1 MSNLGAPVTVID
13 KLIVK
18 SGAFGILCVDANGLC
33 LGHRGK
39 FGSNSI
45 ESSGLYTNLIRLAST
60 LSHGSDSEPTDV
72 SKLKNI
78 ESIDANDSDS
88 NSITDNDN
96 ANENDKDNDDN
107 NNNNN
112 DNNNDNDNDND
123 NDDNNANGKGSGN
136 SSATIDD
143 NNNDSNNKDSSNN
156 NNGKSADHHNDDDD
170 DESNSPS
177 KKTKRNQT
185 TNQKLKHRRS
195 GPIVTIETNC
205 GRMLVKEHDSLV
217 VVLKFKHKE

>member
-156 NNGKSADHHNDDDD
+156 NNGNSADHHNDDDD

>member
-123 NDDNNANGKGSGN
+123 NDDNNANAKTPPFWPN
-136 SSATIDD
+136 C
-143 NNNDSNNKDSSNN
+143 NNRDQLRAYVSQ
-156 NNGKSADHHNDDDD
+156 GA
-170 DESNSPS
+170 
-177 KKTKRNQT
+177 
-185 TNQKLKHRRS
+185 
-195 GPIVTIETNC
+195 
-205 GRMLVKEHDSLV
+205 
-217 VVLKFKHKE
+217 